1 MLHAP
6 SPGRRAYTNQIDKN
20 LMDVLQL
27 LATCDMIAIVILK
40 NYYACNL
47 RSWLRSDHITIII
60 CDHCAKKVCESIVES
75 SYEQSSVAL

>member
-47 RSWLRSDHITIII
+47 AT
-60 CDHCAKKVCESIVES
+60 
-75 SYEQSSVAL
+75 